1 MNRVQQLVSESA
13 TKQSIG
19 EGARNVGEGV
29 GVLGNGVPR
38 FVTQAGVS
46 HLLAIPEEEVRRI
59 SRDAGLGRVER
70 AGNEE
75 ETYFTYDELYQVG
88 VLAAR
93 KRAGNISTT
102 NRTTVRPGARRQITW
117 DKTDL

>member
-1 MNRVQQLVSESA
+1 MNRVQQLVREGA

-19 EGARNVGEGV
+19 GGARSVAEGV
-29 GVLGNGVPR
+29 GVQANGVPR
-38 FVTQAGVS
+38 LVTQARVS

-70 AGNEE
+70 VGNEE

-93 KRAGNISTT
+93 KKRATEH
-102 NRTTVRPGARRQITW
+102 
-117 DKTDL
+117 

>member
-1 MNRVQQLVSESA
+1 MNSAQQLGRDSV

-19 EGARNVGEGV
+19 ERASGATERV
-29 GVLGNGVPR
+29 GVVGNGVPR
-38 FVTQAGVS
+38 FVTQARVS

-93 KRAGNISTT
+93 NKRA
-102 NRTTVRPGARRQITW
+102 
-117 DKTDL
+117 KEH

>member
-13 TKQSIG
+13 TKQPIG
-19 EGARNVGEGV
+19 EGGTSATEGA

-70 AGNEE
+70 
-75 ETYFTYDELYQVG
+75 
-88 VLAAR
+88 R
-93 KRAGNISTT
+93 
-102 NRTTVRPGARRQITW
+102 
-117 DKTDL
+117 

>member
-1 MNRVQQLVSESA
+1 MNGSQRSVSESA

-29 GVLGNGVPR
+29 GVLGNGVP
-38 FVTQAGVS
+38 
-46 HLLAIPEEEVRRI
+46 EEEVRRI
-59 SRDAGLGRVER
+59 SKDAGLGRVER

>member
-1 MNRVQQLVSESA
+1 MNSAQRLVRESA
-13 TKQSIG
+13 TKQSVG
-19 EGARNVGEGV
+19 EGARSAAEGA
-29 GVLGNGVPR
+29 GALANGVPR
-38 FVTQAGVS
+38 FVTQARVS

-59 SRDAGLGRVER
+59 SRDAGLGRMER

-93 KRAGNISTT
+93 NKRS
-102 NRTTVRPGARRQITW
+102 REH
-117 DKTDL
+117 

>member
-1 MNRVQQLVSESA
+1 MNIAQRSVRENGTKQLVAEAARSVA
-13 TKQSIG
+13 
-19 EGARNVGEGV
+19 EGA
-29 GVLGNGVPR
+29 GVLANGIPR
-38 FVTQAGVS
+38 FVTQARVS

-59 SRDAGLGRVER
+59 SRDAGLGRMER

-93 KRAGNISTT
+93 NKRA
-102 NRTTVRPGARRQITW
+102 REH
-117 DKTDL
+117 

>member
-1 MNRVQQLVSESA
+1 MNSAQRLVRESA
-13 TKQSIG
+13 TKQSVG
-19 EGARNVGEGV
+19 EGARGVAEGAD
-29 GVLGNGVPR
+29 VLANGVPR

-46 HLLAIPEEEVRRI
+46 HLLAIPEEEVRQI

-70 AGNEE
+70 VGNEE

-93 KRAGNISTT
+93 SKR
-102 NRTTVRPGARRQITW
+102 RR
-117 DKTDL
+117 DHYAVHRNTD

>member
-1 MNRVQQLVSESA
+1 MNSTQQLVRESA
-13 TKQSIG
+13 AKQSIG
-19 EGARNVGEGV
+19 EGRSSARDGAGT
-29 GVLGNGVPR
+29 LGNGVPR
-38 FVTQAGVS
+38 FVTRARVS

-59 SRDAGLGRVER
+59 SRAAGLGRVER

-93 KRAGNISTT
+93 NKRAKGH
-102 NRTTVRPGARRQITW
+102 
-117 DKTDL
+117 

>member
-1 MNRVQQLVSESA
+1 MNGSQRSVSESA

-93 KRAGNISTT
+93 KKRAT
-102 NRTTVRPGARRQITW
+102 
-117 DKTDL
+117 KH

>member
-1 MNRVQQLVSESA
+1 MNTAQQLARESPTKQPIGERASSA
-13 TKQSIG
+13 T
-19 EGARNVGEGV
+19 ERVGL
-29 GVLGNGVPR
+29 LGNEVPR
-38 FVTQAGVS
+38 FVTRARVS

-93 KRAGNISTT
+93 NKRA
-102 NRTTVRPGARRQITW
+102 
-117 DKTDL
+117 KEH

>member
-1 MNRVQQLVSESA
+1 MNSVQRLVRESA
-13 TKQSIG
+13 TKQSVG
-19 EGARNVGEGV
+19 EGARGV
-29 GVLGNGVPR
+29 GKGADVLANGVPR

-59 SRDAGLGRVER
+59 SRDAGLGRLER

-93 KRAGNISTT
+93 NKR
-102 NRTTVRPGARRQITW
+102 RREH
-117 DKTDL
+117 

>member
-1 MNRVQQLVSESA
+1 MNRAQPLVSESA
-13 TKQSIG
+13 TKESIG
-19 EGARNVGEGV
+19 EGRISATEGA

-93 KRAGNISTT
+93 KR
-102 NRTTVRPGARRQITW
+102 V
-117 DKTDL
+117 TD

>member
-1 MNRVQQLVSESA
+1 MNGSQRSVRESA

-19 EGARNVGEGV
+19 AGARSVGEGV
-29 GVLGNGVPR
+29 GIRANGVPR
-38 FVTQAGVS
+38 FVTQARVS

-93 KRAGNISTT
+93 KKRAT
-102 NRTTVRPGARRQITW
+102 
-117 DKTDL
+117 KH

>member
-1 MNRVQQLVSESA
+1 MNRVRQLVRESA

-19 EGARNVGEGV
+19 EGRVSATEGA
-29 GVLGNGVPR
+29 GVPGNGVPR

-46 HLLAIPEEEVRRI
+46 HLLAIPEEEIRRI

-93 KRAGNISTT
+93 KKRAT
-102 NRTTVRPGARRQITW
+102 
-117 DKTDL
+117 KH

>member
-1 MNRVQQLVSESA
+1 MNSAQRLVSESA
-13 TKQSIG
+13 TTQSVG
-19 EGARNVGEGV
+19 EGARGV
-29 GVLGNGVPR
+29 ATGADVRGNSVPR

-70 AGNEE
+70 VGNEE

-93 KRAGNISTT
+93 SKR
-102 NRTTVRPGARRQITW
+102 RR
-117 DKTDL
+117 DHYAVHRNTD

>member
-1 MNRVQQLVSESA
+1 MNSAQRLVRESA
-13 TKQSIG
+13 TKQSVG
-19 EGARNVGEGV
+19 DGARSVAEGAGALANV
-29 GVLGNGVPR
+29 VPR
-38 FVTQAGVS
+38 FVTQARVS

-59 SRDAGLGRVER
+59 SRDAGLGRMER

-93 KRAGNISTT
+93 NKRS
-102 NRTTVRPGARRQITW
+102 REH
-117 DKTDL
+117 

>member
-1 MNRVQQLVSESA
+1 MNSAQRSVRESG
-13 TKQSIG
+13 TKQS
-19 EGARNVGEGV
+19 VGEEARSIADGA
-29 GVLGNGVPR
+29 GLLANGVPR

-59 SRDAGLGRVER
+59 SKDAGLGRVER

-93 KRAGNISTT
+93 KK
-102 NRTTVRPGARRQITW
+102 RTREH
-117 DKTDL
+117 

>member
-1 MNRVQQLVSESA
+1 MNRVQQLVRESA

-19 EGARNVGEGV
+19 EGARSVAEGASV
-29 GVLGNGVPR
+29 PGSGVPR
-38 FVTQAGVS
+38 FVTQARVS
-46 HLLAIPEEEVRRI
+46 HLLALPEEEVQRI

-93 KRAGNISTT
+93 KKRAT
-102 NRTTVRPGARRQITW
+102 
-117 DKTDL
+117 KH

>member
-1 MNRVQQLVSESA
+1 MNSAQQLGRDSV

-19 EGARNVGEGV
+19 ERACGATERV
-29 GVLGNGVPR
+29 GVVGNGVPR
-38 FVTQAGVS
+38 FVTRARVS

-93 KRAGNISTT
+93 NKRA
-102 NRTTVRPGARRQITW
+102 
-117 DKTDL
+117 KEH